1 MPFRVKVWHL
11 PEEFLCANVGANNIA
26 SILVTTPQGH
36 ILIDTGT
43 EKMAAVIFP
52 NMEDGKPYQILF
64 GGPPTPITGD
74 PKYDTRPQ
82 DAFDSY

>member
-1 MPFRVKVWHL
+1 MPFRVKVSHL

-26 SILVTTPQGH
+26 SILVTSPQGH

-52 NMEDGKPYQILF
+52 DMEDGKPYQILF